1 MPTTDEKIEQIERD
15 LAEKLGRIQQEQDQ
29 RIIAIHARASKRL
42 SRGVLGLLLGWSAF
56 VVLAAVLLR
65 AFGGT
70 D

>member
-1 MPTTDEKIEQIERD
+1 MTDEMIEQIERE
-15 LAEKLGRIQQEQDQ
+15 LAEELGRIQQEGDE
-29 RIIAIHARASKRL
+29 RIIAIHARASKRF
-42 SRGVLGLLLGWSAF
+42 SRVTLGLLLGWSAF